1 MRPRRPYLESP
12 FAVGFAHRGGAHEG
26 VENSL
31 AAFAHAVDL
40 GFRHLET
47 DVQVTA
53 DGVVVVLHDPTLD
66 RTTDGHGL
74 VAAQSWESL
83 RRLRLRGAHQIVR
96 LEELLATFPQ
106 CRINIDLKV
115 DAAVEPVI
123 RVINRTASHERVCV
137 ASFSD
142 TRIRRFRELT
152 SHRVCTAAGPRE
164 VAQVRLA
171 ATLGRRVSP
180 SIGADCLQVPVR
192 VGRVGI
198 VDQTFVETAHRGGL
212 AVHVWTV
219 DDSATMRQLLHLG
232 VDGIMTD
239 APSVL
244 AAEFARQGVW
254 VSQAPVLVGVG

>member
-40 GFRHLET
+40 GFQHLET

-115 DAAVEPVI
+115 D
-123 RVINRTASHERVCV
+123 
-137 ASFSD
+137 

-198 VDQTFVETAHRGGL
+198 VDQPFVETAHRGGL